1 MRDATYS
8 LAITPSLDR
17 EMFSDS
23 VDVFFVLALPFQP
36 GDFEPDCEF
45 RRGGAYVWDK
55 NTSARLCTIN
65 AGGLMREGGV
75 FTGHY
80 GKYSLF
86 GTYTLTS
93 LVQSWSR
100 HSTVHPT

>member
-8 LAITPSLDR
+8 LAIMPSLDR

-45 RRGGAYVWDK
+45 R
-55 NTSARLCTIN
+55 
-65 AGGLMREGGV
+65 
-75 FTGHY
+75 
-80 GKYSLF
+80 
-86 GTYTLTS
+86 
-93 LVQSWSR
+93 
-100 HSTVHPT
+100 